1 MAKIN
6 GMTQTPL
13 RFKDVDPAVAAARRV
28 KYAGEDDAAYEIA
41 IVALETAKPTTPA
54 GIKALLKLYISRVEA
69 LQDGDVMSPE
79 MVATMAK
86 MARNIMAGLDH
97 LARKAG

>member
-28 KYAGEDDAAYEIA
+28 KYAGEDDAAYDRA
-41 IVALETAKPTTPA
+41 IVELETAKPTTPA
-54 GIKALLKLYISRVEA
+54 GIKAVLELYTLRVES
-69 LQDGDVMSPE
+69 LQAGDEVD
-79 MVATMAK
+79 ADTMTL

>member
-28 KYAGEDDAAYEIA
+28 KYAGADDAAYDRA
-41 IVALETAKPTTPA
+41 IVEL
-54 GIKALLKLYISRVEA
+54 
-69 LQDGDVMSPE
+69 
-79 MVATMAK
+79 
-86 MARNIMAGLDH
+86 
-97 LARKAG
+97 